1 MKKIVAPLII
11 IAGLGLAG
19 CNEEKPTKPTTT
31 KPTPMTEQEIKDANN
46 KLMYIAPRELPTP
59 PPPINKSGQ

>member
-19 CNEEKPTKPTTT
+19 CNEEKVSVQSAPTITKEQVEQGNENIGKSIPLPTTVVIPE
-31 KPTPMTEQEIKDANN
+31 KGKY
-46 KLMYIAPRELPTP
+46 KY
-59 PPPINKSGQ
+59 

>member
-19 CNEEKPTKPTTT
+19 CNEDPKEKQAADAAKAKENISKSTAAPSS
-31 KPTPMTEQEIKDANN
+31 TPSQRKY
-46 KLMYIAPRELPTP
+46 KY
-59 PPPINKSGQ
+59 